1 MSLFDRLGQR
11 PAAPQTQQA
20 SMAQLYQAFMA
31 NPGQAL
37 QQQGLKIPPE
47 IQGNPQAI
55 VNHLIQS
62 GQVGG
67 PVLRTILPMMQK
79 LIRR

>member
-20 SMAQLYQAFMA
+20 SMAQMYQTFMQ

-37 QQQGLKIPPE
+37 QQRGLKIPPE

-67 PVLRTILPMMQK
+67 PVLGTILPMMQR